1 MLHSIYLWAIAHPTE
16 LPLALAAMAAVAR
29 TLYALVSRLVAPYP
43 RLRALVEAVAAAS
56 PDVIRAGQ
64 QLASAILGRAVPS
77 LDLRAPDDDRAQLL
91 ARAQAAE
98 DEASRLRVALRDG
111 AVVVQSPGTAAQV
124 DEALARQRG
133 GGQSGHAPVGALV
146 AAMVLSLVMGAAV
159 YACTPAR
166 EAVMR
171 VTPGVPAA
179 VSCTPDTQRCNG
191 TMPEVCSS
199 SGRWWPSL
207 SRRADGSQRQC
218 ARGCSMDASGV
229 ASCIGPIEAEAG
241 L

>member
-1 MLHSIYLWAIAHPTE
+1 MLHTIYAWAVAHPTE
-16 LPLALAAMAAVAR
+16 LPLLLATIAALLRA
-29 TLYALVSRLVAPYP
+29 LYALVSRIVAPYP
-43 RLRALVEAVAAAS
+43 RLRALVEAAAAVM

-64 QLASAILGRAVPS
+64 QLASALLGRAVPS
-77 LDLRAPDDDRAQLL
+77 LDLRAPDDDREALRAEIDSLRRAL
-91 ARAQAAE
+91 A
-98 DEASRLRVALRDG
+98 ALRDG

-146 AAMVLSLVMGAAV
+146 VAMLLSLVMGAAV

-179 VSCTPDTQRCNG
+179 VNCTPDTQRCNG
-191 TMPEVCSS
+191 TMPEHCSS